1 MDIQA
6 NKPVSVVAT
15 APGRGRPVVS
25 ADTGKNPPPPP
36 PSGIDPVVVQDS
48 REQQAALARQI
59 NSYLHSNSRDLEFRV
74 DAESGDAVITVRDAE
89 GNVVRRIPGEEAL
102 EMLRRLS
109 VDPGTLV
116 DSIV

>member
-6 NKPVSVVAT
+6 VKPVSSAAVPSTGKAS
-15 APGRGRPVVS
+15 PVVP
-25 ADTGKNPPPPP
+25 ANTGKELPPP
-36 PSGIDPVVVQDS
+36 GLDPAVIQDS
-48 REQQAALARQI
+48 REHQAAMARQI
-59 NSYLHSNSRDLEFRV
+59 NSYLRSNSRDLEFRI

-89 GNVVRRIPGEEAL
+89 GNVVRRIPGEGAL

-116 DSIV
+116 DSLV